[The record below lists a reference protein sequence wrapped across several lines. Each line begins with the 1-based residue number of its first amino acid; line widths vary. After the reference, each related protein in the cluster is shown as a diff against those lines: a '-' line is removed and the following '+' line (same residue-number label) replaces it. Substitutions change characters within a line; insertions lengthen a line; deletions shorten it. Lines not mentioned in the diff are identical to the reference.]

1 MKNSAQETT
10 HVLRSTDSEGFPQS
24 VEFTTG
30 GELDQ
35 GKVRV
40 YFSEMGDYNIQRTER
55 AREIYRDLA
64 AKGWS

>member
-1 MKNSAQETT
+1 MKNANQLETT
-10 HVLRSTDSEGFPQS
+10 FALRSTDDQGYPQS
-24 VEFTTG
+24 VEFTPL
-30 GELDQ
+30 GED
-35 GKVRV
+35 KVRV